1 VRHCLAR
8 IALPPPGDDRFQGME
23 IYPGMQA
30 EVMIQV
36 GERSPLDYLLQSIKD
51 SINRALRED

>member
-1 VRHCLAR
+1 
-8 IALPPPGDDRFQGME
+8 ME

>member
-1 VRHCLAR
+1 
-8 IALPPPGDDRFQGME
+8 ME

-36 GERSPLDYLLQSIKD
+36 GARSPLDYLLKPLKD
-51 SINRALRED
+51 SMNRAMRED